1 MLQLSS
7 CSRRTRSWGEDTE
20 VSEACPDPDSL
31 LAVQQLVQQLCQRTL
46 SREGAGKEQNLAV
59 EWNTLYWHNRQLKS
73 SSQQQ
78 SLHVHS
84 TTTTPPPPL
93 FSYHPPPPPMCI
105 LPPPPH
111 LPHSSPIT
119 PPPPMCILPHPH
131 LPHSSPITPPPHMC
145 ILPHPHLPHSS
156 PITPPHMCIL
166 PHPHLPHSSIT
177 PPPPPPPSNQS
188 HTDACL
194 PNMNSIFPCLLF
206 LMTALLKTQ
215 AAKNNNLLHAMSE
228 S

>member
-93 FSYHPPPPPMCI
+93 FSYHPPPPTCAFYHTPT
-105 LPPPPH
+105 
-111 LPHSSPIT
+111 SPT
-119 PPPPMCILPHPH
+119 L
-131 LPHSSPITPPPHMC
+131 LLS
-145 ILPHPHLPHSS
+145 
-156 PITPPHMCIL
+156 
-166 PHPHLPHSSIT
+166 
-177 PPPPPPPSNQS
+177 PPPPPPQAINLTQ
-188 HTDACL
+188 TLACQTWTV
-194 PNMNSIFPCLLF
+194 FF
-206 LMTALLKTQ
+206 LVY
-215 AAKNNNLLHAMSE
+215 SF
-228 S
+228 